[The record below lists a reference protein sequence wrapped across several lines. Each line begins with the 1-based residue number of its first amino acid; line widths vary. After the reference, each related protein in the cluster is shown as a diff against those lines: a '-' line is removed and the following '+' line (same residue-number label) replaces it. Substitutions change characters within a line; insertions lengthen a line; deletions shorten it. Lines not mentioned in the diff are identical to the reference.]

1 MRLGLGLGLGL
12 GLSAQLALIGWACS
26 SALQARVLAQCSAP
40 MRERS
45 SLRCDPP
52 CPPCPAKEAPPWL
65 PAPLCLLAGL
75 GAMRPLLSPLLVPV
89 LIPVLE

>member
-1 MRLGLGLGLGL
+1 MGL

-40 MRERS
+40 MRDRS
-45 SLRCDPP
+45 SLRGD
-52 CPPCPAKEAPPWL
+52 PPCPAKEAPPWL

-75 GAMRPLLSPLLVPV
+75 GAMRPLLGPLLVPV